1 MPFPRP
7 KAARS
12 TPSFVVDVT
21 ATWPKKLAA
30 IAAFE
35 SQFTAGPGETVSL
48 PFDRF
53 RENAE
58 LAGRRSGARI
68 GVLYG
73 EAFVT
78 REPLVVDDLLAL
90 GGGSY

>member
-1 MPFPRP
+1 MISGDRRR
-7 KAARS
+7 A
-12 TPSFVVDVT
+12 DVT
-21 ATWPKKLAA
+21 ATWPQKLLA
-30 IAAFE
+30 IAAFK
-35 SQFTAGPGETVSL
+35 SQFTAGPGETIAL

-53 RENAE
+53 RENVE

-68 GVLYG
+68 GVAYG

-90 GGGSY
+90 GGSSI